1 MDTLE
6 IIGTL
11 SGGGEVTGSLS
22 SVGSVS
28 GAMVEQ
34 LDNNAIVGTSYVGF
48 ALLTE

>member
-22 SVGSVS
+22 TAGAVS
-28 GAMVEQ
+28 GSMVEQ
-34 LDNNAIVGTSYVGF
+34 LDNNAIVGTAYVGF

>member
-28 GAMVEQ
+28 GSMVEQ
-34 LDNNAIVGTSYVGF
+34 LNDNAIVGTAFVGF
-48 ALLTE
+48 AVLTT